1 MLVCGAWCRRAAC
14 VAGGVGCA
22 WRWRAGLDEGR
33 VGAVG
38 RASVS
43 TVPGRITFGIWAD
56 DSAVSGV
63 ERRPAA
69 GYGELGGDARQGVSG
84 PDRVAN
90 RCHPAWQHQNGA
102 GMNDIRIRA
111 DHSPVSRVKS
121 LPAAAHCACCGDAG
135 QRVTWL
141 HDVPR
146 RGLRRRGRRRGR
158 RSGVHRAS
166 QSDRGSTT
174 RDAHVRLGPGDGPSH
189 AGHQKG
195 EQHAP
200 GKHHARGLRPHTQ
213 GASLS
218 FLRISGERSGST
230 PRHEQMGKERSYAG
244 GTSGR

>member
-1 MLVCGAWCRRAAC
+1 MPAVAGALVRVCGAWCGGAAC
-14 VAGGVGCA
+14 VADGARLRLAVA
-22 WRWRAGLDEGR
+22 SRTWRGSCRCRRAREREHGARTDHVR
-33 VGAVG
+33 V
-38 RASVS
+38 R
-43 TVPGRITFGIWAD
+43 AD
-56 DSAVSGV
+56 DLAVSLV

-84 PDRVAN
+84 PDCVAN
-90 RCHPAWQHQNGA
+90 RCYLAWQHQNGA

-121 LPAAAHCACCGDAG
+121 LPAAAHCACRGDAG

-146 RGLRRRGRRRGR
+146 RGLRRRRGRRRGVR
-158 RSGVHRAS
+158 RAS
-166 QSDRGSTT
+166 QGDRGSTT
-174 RDAHVRLGPGDGPSH
+174 RDAHVRLGPGGGPSH
-189 AGHQKG
+189 AGHHQG

-218 FLRISGERSGST
+218 FLRISAER
-230 PRHEQMGKERSYAG
+230 
-244 GTSGR
+244 